1 MATLDAGARLGPY
14 EIRAPIGAGGM
25 GEVYRAYDAKLDREV
40 AIKVLPP
47 ALAADRAALARFE
60 REARAVAALS
70 HPHILAIHDFG
81 REAAVVYAVME
92 LLEGQ
97 TLRERLADGALPVRK
112 AVDIA
117 LQIAQGLAAAHE
129 KGIVHRDLKP
139 ENVFVTTAG
148 RVKILDF
155 GLAKAVQANP
165 ESSETVAVPDDASTP
180 GMVVGTV
187 GYMSPEQVT
196 GGPVD
201 HRTDIFAFGAV
212 VYEMLTGR
220 PAFRRASG
228 AETIAAILREDV
240 PEVPAAAGVPLPLE
254 RILRR
259 CLEKR
264 PAERFHSAHDLG
276 IALDALLERSS
287 AASVSIP
294 VVADAPAR
302 REGRWLTGAA
312 VGAGI
317 GLATVGAAWYAG
329 AWGGGS
335 VDSRVRKF
343 HVPAQRLAV
352 SRETRPVIS
361 PDGEKIAFVA
371 GDGLWVQELNQLDPR
386 QIAVSWR
393 PRNLFWSPDGAS
405 VAFVSESKLWKV
417 PVRGGEPVALA
428 AIQSTG
434 GGAGGDWRRDGKILF
449 SRSVGNSGLLEV
461 SQDGGEVRSVAA
473 LEAGDVDFHDPAL
486 LPGDNGQLLVVHR
499 TEGPDTIAA
508 MRGGTR
514 TQVLRLPGE
523 YLLFPQYSP
532 TGHVVFGRFGKAEG
546 IWAVPFDPESLS
558 TSGEPFLVAAGGLF
572 PSVSR
577 EGTLTFFRRVWTEPR
592 QLVVVSRAGAVER
605 AIGDAQPGLGG
616 PVLSPDGRQ
625 AAVTLGA
632 RGRDIWIYDLQ
643 SAVRRRLTFLES
655 DVTISA
661 WTADNRMVFTSFVPG
676 RLRSVV
682 TVQPADGIGAQQQLD
697 EGCCGAFSSGG
708 ALVYAHADETRE
720 SEADL
725 YYRARRDAAPQV
737 LLKRSGSQESP
748 TFSPDGAY
756 VAYQSNESGRYEVYV
771 RPFPAGEGQWQV
783 SLGGGSDPRWSARGD
798 KLWFR
803 AYGNVLQEVDV
814 MFAGGAFTFSEP
826 RAVFKGD
833 PIAVDLTLG
842 FAVLDHGAR
851 FLVARRVAEPDGS
864 TPSITVVQNWVAEF
878 ASHRDAAR

>member
-47 ALAADRAALARFE
+47 ALAADPVALARFE

-81 REAAVVYAVME
+81 REAAIVYAVME

-97 TLRERLADGALPVRK
+97 TLRERLDDGALPVRK

-117 LQIAQGLAAAHE
+117 LQMTQGLAAAHE

-139 ENVFVTTAG
+139 ENVFITTSG

-165 ESSETVAVPDDASTP
+165 ESSETVAAPEDASTP
-180 GMVVGTV
+180 GVVVGTV

-240 PEVPAAAGVPLPLE
+240 PEVPAAAGVPQPLE

-276 IALDALLERSS
+276 IALEALLERTS
-287 AASVSIP
+287 AASASIP
-294 VVADAPAR
+294 VIADASMR
-302 REGRWLTGAA
+302 SKSRWLTGAVVA
-312 VGAGI
+312 AGI
-317 GLATVGAAWYAG
+317 GLAAAGAAWYAG
-329 AWGGGS
+329 ATDGS
-335 VDSRVRKF
+335 AAPRVRKF
-343 HVPAQRLAV
+343 HVPAQRLVV

-371 GDGLWVQELNQLDPR
+371 GDGLWVQELHQLDPR

-393 PRNLFWSPDGAS
+393 PRNLFWSPDSAS

-417 PVRGGEPVALA
+417 PVSGGEPIALA

-434 GGAGGDWRRDGKILF
+434 GGAGGDWRGDGRILF
-449 SRSVGNSGLLEV
+449 SRSVGNSGLVEV
-461 SQDGGEVRSVAA
+461 SQDGGEVRQVAA
-473 LEAGDVDFHDPAL
+473 LQAGDVDFHDPAL

-508 MRGGTR
+508 LRDGTR
-514 TQVLRLPGE
+514 KDILRLPGE
-523 YLLFPQYSP
+523 YLLFPQFSP
-532 TGHVVFGRFGKAEG
+532 TGHLVFGRFGKAEG

-558 TSGEPFLVAAGGLF
+558 TTGEPFLVAAGGMF

-577 EGTLTFFRRVWTEPR
+577 AGTLTFFRRIWTEPR
-592 QLVVVSRAGAVER
+592 QLVLVSRAGAVER
-605 AIGDAQPGLGG
+605 AVGDPQPGLGG
-616 PVLSPDGRQ
+616 PVLAPDGRR

-632 RGRDIWIYDLQ
+632 RGRDIWIYDVQ
-643 SAVRRRLTFLES
+643 SAVRRRLTFLDS
-655 DVTISA
+655 DVTLSA
-661 WTADNRMVFTSFVPG
+661 WTADNRVVFSSFVPG
-676 RLRSVV
+676 RLRSIV
-682 TVQPADGIGAQQQLD
+682 TVLPADGSAAPEQLG
-697 EGCCGAFSSGG
+697 EGCCGTFSRSG
-708 ALVYAHADETRE
+708 ALVYAHADETA
-720 SEADL
+720 EAEGDL
-725 YYRARRDAAPQV
+725 YYRARRDGASQV

-748 TFSPDGAY
+748 TLSPDGAY
-756 VAYQSNESGRYEVYV
+756 VAYQSNESGRYEIYV
-771 RPFPAGEGQWQV
+771 RPFPAGDGQWQV

-803 AYGNVLQEVDV
+803 AYGNALLEVDV
-814 MFAGGAFTFSEP
+814 MFAGGTFTFSEP
-826 RAVFKGD
+826 REVFKGD

-842 FAVLDHGAR
+842 FAVLDDGAR
-851 FLVARRVAEPDGS
+851 FLVARRVADPDGS
-864 TPSITVVQNWVAEF
+864 RPSITVVQNWFAEF
-878 ASHRDAAR
+878 AGK